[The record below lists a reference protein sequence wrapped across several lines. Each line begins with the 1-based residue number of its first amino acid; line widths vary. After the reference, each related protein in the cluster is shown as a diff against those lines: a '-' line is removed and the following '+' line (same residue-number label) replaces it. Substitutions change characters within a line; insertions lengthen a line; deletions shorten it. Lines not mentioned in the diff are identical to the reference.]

1 MLKYFYFPIL
11 SLVVGLVLA
20 GLLSW
25 SESHTPTLMIQSLLT
40 VLLLSVLEISLSFDN
55 AIVNATVLKKMTS
68 GWQKKFMTW
77 GMIIAVFGMRLIFPV
92 AIVSVVGDLSLF
104 DSFRTAFTQPEIYSK
119 LILAAHLSVSSF
131 GGAFLLMVFLHFF
144 LNEDK
149 TVHWI
154 KMLEKPISRV
164 SAFKSIELLVALVIM
179 LLVHGQLP
187 AAIGNTFLV
196 SYLWGLIVFLLVH
209 GLNELLEGPRVEK
222 IKWLSTGLGLFI
234 YLEVLDASF
243 SFDGVIGAFA
253 ISHEI
258 FVIMIGL
265 SVGAFFV
272 RGLTL
277 YLVDHKTL
285 NQFAYIEHGA
295 FYALGLLAFFMLLDP
310 FFHFPEWV
318 TGLSGG
324 AILALSIFWSIYIN
338 RRNRARQNNN
348 HA

>member
-11 SLVVGLVLA
+11 SLVVGLAAA

-25 SESHTPTLMIQSLLT
+25 SQHGNTTIVLQSVLT
-40 VLLLSVLEISLSFDN
+40 VLLLSLLEISLSFDN
-55 AIVNATVLKKMTS
+55 AVVNATVLKKMTPV
-68 GWQKKFMTW
+68 WKKRFLTW
-77 GMIIAVFGMRLIFPV
+77 GMLIAVFGMRLLFPVLIV
-92 AIVSVVGDLSLF
+92 AIVGNLSLF
-104 DSFRTAFTQPEIYSK
+104 ESFSTAFTRPEQYSK
-119 LILAAHLSVSSF
+119 LMQSAHLSVSSF

-154 KMLEKPISRV
+154 KLLEKPISRV
-164 SAFKSIELLVALVIM
+164 SSFKSIELLVALFVLM
-179 LLVHGQLP
+179 
-187 AAIGNTFLV
+187 AIHRNLSDADGKVFFV
-196 SYLWGLIVFLLVH
+196 SYLWGLIIFLLVH
-209 GLNELLEGPRVEK
+209 GLNVLLESPK
-222 IKWLSTGLGLFI
+222 IDNIKWLSSGFGMFL

-277 YLVDHKTL
+277 YLVDNETL
-285 NQFAYIEHGA
+285 TQFEYLEHGA
-295 FYALGLLAFFMLLDP
+295 FYALGVLAFFMLLDP
-310 FFHFPEWV
+310 FFHFSEWFTAL
-318 TGLSGG
+318 TG
-324 AILALSIFWSIYIN
+324 AFILALSIFWSIYVN
-338 RRNRARQNNN
+338 RRNRTSHN
-348 HA
+348 H